1 MPSDAERTVRCAAA
15 AAVLGLAWLAA
26 GCSDNGPT
34 NLYSK
39 TLFGISQPGAQ
50 LELQQVRENNLS
62 PGVDGLVVTLKNN
75 GQGGTAGPVRAML
88 STTNTCATI
97 NAYGAA
103 APTALFAAAGQVV
116 NPGDLLRGQA
126 VNQAGVGQNTYS
138 YVVNFN
144 MTSCSGTAIPFT
156 LTVTDPYG
164 ASWNGNFSAIAQ

>member
-1 MPSDAERTVRCAAA
+1 MPSAAERTILLAATA
-15 AAVLGLAWLAA
+15 SVLGLGWLAG

-39 TLFGISQPGAQ
+39 ALFGVSQPGAQ
-50 LELQQVRENNLS
+50 LEVLQVQENNLS
-62 PGVDGLVVTLKNN
+62 PGVDGLVVTLKNT

-88 STTNTCATI
+88 STSSCATI
-97 NAYGAA
+97 NSYGAS

-116 NPGDLLRGQA
+116 DPGDLLRGQA
-126 VNQAGVGQNTYS
+126 VNQAGAGQNSYS

-144 MTSCSGTAIPFT
+144 LASCSGTAIPFT

-164 ASWNGNFSAIAQ
+164 GSWNGSFNAVAQ